1 MPSRPVGRV
10 MVRDLAQVPAI
21 VLAPVLDLARV
32 PGTIMAGPDRAT
44 MSGWP
49 SVLRFWAAS

>member
-1 MPSRPVGRV
+1 